1 MQNRALIP
9 PMKIAFLGLGKMGA
23 PIAGLLLRSGHSLS
37 VWNRTPKSLDTL
49 GLSSASFAP
58 SIQAAVSNCDVACTM
73 LADDGSTE
81 AVVDG
86 SQGLLAWLPKN
97 SIHISLGTLSVAL
110 SQRLAI
116 SHAELGQ
123 HYVAAP
129 VFGRPN
135 VAAAGRLWIVA
146 AGDSQTL
153 DRVRPLLLTMG
164 RGVTVIG
171 NAPWQAH
178 AFKLAGNMLITS
190 MVQSLSEAFVFASA
204 AGLDPELFLET
215 INEALFQSPMYGNYG
230 KVMLHPPE
238 QPGATVALGA
248 KDTRLLREAAA
259 AAGVR
264 LGLADYLQEQ
274 FNAAIES
281 GMELT
286 DWAVGQYRMAEI
298 TSKKYL

>member
-1 MQNRALIP
+1 
-9 PMKIAFLGLGKMGA
+9 MKIAFLGLGKMGV

-37 VWNRTPKSLDTL
+37 VWNRTPKSLDEL
-49 GLSSASFAP
+49 GLSSANSAP

-86 SQGLLAWLPKN
+86 AQGLLAWLPKN
-97 SIHISLGTLSVAL
+97 SIHIALGTLSVAL

-135 VAAAGRLWIVA
+135 VAAVGRLWIVA

-153 DRVRPLLLTMG
+153 DRIRPLLQTMG
-164 RGVTVIG
+164 RGVTVVG

-204 AGLDPELFLET
+204 EGLDPELFLET

-230 KVMLHPPE
+230 NVMLHPPE

-248 KDTRLLREAAA
+248 KDTRLLREAAT

-274 FNAAIES
+274 FNAAIKN

-286 DWAVGQYRMAEI
+286 DWAVGQYRVAEM

>member
-1 MQNRALIP
+1 
-9 PMKIAFLGLGKMGA
+9 MKIAFLGLGKMGA

-73 LADDGSTE
+73 LADDVSTE

-86 SQGLLAWLPKN
+86 CQGLLAWLPKN

>member
-1 MQNRALIP
+1 
-9 PMKIAFLGLGKMGA
+9 MKIAFLGLGKMGA

>member
-1 MQNRALIP
+1 
-9 PMKIAFLGLGKMGA
+9 MKIAFLGLGKMGA

-73 LADDGSTE
+73 LADDVSTE

>member
-1 MQNRALIP
+1 
-9 PMKIAFLGLGKMGA
+9 MKIAFLGLGKMGA

-73 LADDGSTE
+73 LADDVSTE

-230 KVMLHPPE
+230 KVMLHPPK

-248 KDTRLLREAAA
+248 KDTRLLREAAT